1 MTMSNTDKR
10 YQKSETPI
18 LDDEDNHSSHQVV
31 RELWVQRQTDWQE
44 GVQWEDLDD
53 DVQQRYYADRRKE
66 MKIRKEDALKLV
78 PKDIKEAL
86 MAVYKALNTYTEE
99 TREMDGD
106 YYMSTHK
113 ALCDSF
119 YKVARQI
126 PESDFY

>member
-1 MTMSNTDKR
+1 MANTDKR
-10 YQKSETPI
+10 YQKSTTPI
-18 LDDEDNHSSHQVV
+18 LDDEDNCSSYQVV
-31 RELWVQRQTDWQE
+31 RELWVARQPDWEQ

-53 DVQQRYYADRRKE
+53 DVQQRYYEERRKE

-78 PKDIKEAL
+78 PENIKEAL
-86 MAVYKALNTYTEE
+86 MAVYKALNSYTEE
-99 TREMDGD
+99 TRDMDGD

-126 PESDFY
+126 PESDYNA

>member
-1 MTMSNTDKR
+1 MANTDKR

-18 LDDEDNHSSHQVV
+18 LDDEKYNSSHQVV
-31 RELWVQRQTDWQE
+31 RELWVQRQTDWEQ

-53 DVQQRYYADRRKE
+53 DVQGRYYDERRKE
-66 MKIRKEDALKLV
+66 MKLRKADAHILV
-78 PKDIKEAL
+78 PEEIQAAL
-86 MAVYKALNTYTEE
+86 MAVYKALNSYTEE

-113 ALCDSF
+113 ALCDAF

-126 PESDFY
+126 PESDYNT